1 MGGTVVTGIQAKAYA
16 RLRKYLGLPEKEI
29 VIITIPGEDLYLGEV
44 ENMADAIL
52 NGAPI
57 RMSLAD
63 SRNNV
68 ATIQAL
74 LQSAAKGQPVRL

>member
-1 MGGTVVTGIQAKAYA
+1 MLLEGDQT
-16 RLRKYLGLPEKEI
+16 R
-29 VIITIPGEDLYLGEV
+29 IITIPGEDLYLGEV

-52 NGAPI
+52 HGAPT
-57 RMSLAD
+57 RMSLVD

-74 LQSAAKGQPVRL
+74 LESAAKRQPIRL